1 MGEKRGQGHPGPPSP
16 SSELM
21 RPQLAPGRGPSTLE
35 LGQALVAA
43 SLYPS
48 HPTFSCGCR
57 QLPAVAPTPALKARG
72 LSNRGKND
80 LMRVGAGA
88 GGTGPCNHRSAV
100 GPARLRA
107 LPWLPAVSAP
117 LGLCRGRGTGWRRGS
132 LFKFQA
138 LWGPP
143 AAFVP

>member
-57 QLPAVAPTPALKARG
+57 QLPAVAPTPALKATG
-72 LSNRGKND
+72 TFQQGK
-80 LMRVGAGA
+80 
-88 GGTGPCNHRSAV
+88 
-100 GPARLRA
+100 
-107 LPWLPAVSAP
+107 
-117 LGLCRGRGTGWRRGS
+117 
-132 LFKFQA
+132 K
-138 LWGPP
+138 
-143 AAFVP
+143 